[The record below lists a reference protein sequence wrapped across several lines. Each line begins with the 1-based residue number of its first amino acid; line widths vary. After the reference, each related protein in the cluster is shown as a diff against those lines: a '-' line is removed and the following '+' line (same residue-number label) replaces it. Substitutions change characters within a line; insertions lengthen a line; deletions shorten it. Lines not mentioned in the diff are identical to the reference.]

1 MMFLHKSTILNSI
14 EANGLSWLANQVGA
28 ETAAFLWGIAAYCVV
43 SLVFIS
49 TEKVLKGSNTKK
61 ALLFGGLTGSTWWLG
76 MIEIDQ
82 TLNNVIMGLVDGFMV
97 VLVCIMTA
105 LFVLPKHEIVDETD
119 FAKEKIKNN
128 IVEILIVATIFAFS
142 RLFFGLFLGKYY
154 NSYSIIY

>member
-1 MMFLHKSTILNSI
+1 MKKTILLVKVLVISVLCSVIMMFLHKITILNSI

-82 TLNNVIMGLVDGFMV
+82 TLNKG
-97 VLVCIMTA
+97 T
-105 LFVLPKHEIVDETD
+105 
-119 FAKEKIKNN
+119 
-128 IVEILIVATIFAFS
+128 
-142 RLFFGLFLGKYY
+142 
-154 NSYSIIY
+154 